1 VNSGD
6 DDLLELFD
14 LFELHQRTART
25 MRITSAAMSFIS
37 LPSPKGNPF
46 REGPTKDKRKSR
58 SFSKVLSPIRRMG
71 KHISKRANRN
81 SAKRNTQKRSPK
93 KIQLRDEEQGWIAPS
108 TTYETEDTLSPRSF
122 DSLTTTGRTS
132 LLARSGRKEEEVL
145 FCSLYDLSQHIND
158 HDDEYLDLEAGFN
171 ESATASTI
179 FRTEDNVQDNT
190 NEIEYIGDIPENYE
204 TQNAAPQVVTESKND
219 SKNKNEEEI
228 GIEYPSIQD
237 LDQDRMASKQ
247 EETRHS
253 TESLLVRIDTTEVID
268 ETNEIDSLAPAADI
282 SFFLNEEDGADF
294 NCVGHLSTPQNE
306 QLPVEIN
313 VDSIDDLSNN
323 SFAEEENQVLYI
335 EDDDEIS
342 ISSYN
347 SYLQAIE
354 CITASASRKVKRAIS
369 VAMDE
374 LEIETPSYTPLKVV
388 GEQELDL
395 DFYDEEDYCRISF
408 NPSRELLLQAMEGA
422 SAKAKADIE
431 RATALALSKMNSA
444 SSESSKRKKGNTP
457 NRVLGFI
464 FFLLLIFQFGG
475 NSFQLLRGM
484 KPFSHALGIDEFQV
498 LARNDILMEPHL
510 ERGMW
515 GDNKMVA
522 REYETQVALNN
533 RRFYNIGCTNK
544 IACLALGNI

>member
-1 VNSGD
+1 
-6 DDLLELFD
+6 
-14 LFELHQRTART
+14 
-25 MRITSAAMSFIS
+25 MSFIS

-81 SAKRNTQKRSPK
+81 SAKRNIQERSPT
-93 KIQLRDEEQGWIAPS
+93 KIQLRDEEQGWIALS

-145 FCSLYDLSQHIND
+145 PCSLYDLSQRIND
-158 HDDEYLDLEAGFN
+158 DDDDLDLEADFN
-171 ESATASTI
+171 ESASASTI

-204 TQNAAPQVVTESKND
+204 AQNAAPQVVTESKND
-219 SKNKNEEEI
+219 FKNKNEEEI

-237 LDQDRMASKQ
+237 LDQDRMASNQ

-253 TESLLVRIDTTEVID
+253 MESLLVRIDTTEVID

-282 SFFLNEEDGADF
+282 SFFLNEKDGADF
-294 NCVGHLSTPQNE
+294 HCVGRLSTPQNE

-342 ISSYN
+342 VSSYN

-354 CITASASRKVKRAIS
+354 CITASASSKVKRAIS

-374 LEIETPSYTPLKVV
+374 LEIETPSYTPLKLV
-388 GEQELDL
+388 GEQDP
-395 DFYDEEDYCRISF
+395 DFYDEEDHCRISF

-444 SSESSKRKKGNTP
+444 SSESSKRKKGRIP
-457 NRVLGFI
+457 NRVLGVI

-498 LARNDILMEPHL
+498 LARNDILMEPHF

-515 GDNKMVA
+515 GDNKMLA

-533 RRFYNIGCTNK
+533 GRFYNIGCTNK